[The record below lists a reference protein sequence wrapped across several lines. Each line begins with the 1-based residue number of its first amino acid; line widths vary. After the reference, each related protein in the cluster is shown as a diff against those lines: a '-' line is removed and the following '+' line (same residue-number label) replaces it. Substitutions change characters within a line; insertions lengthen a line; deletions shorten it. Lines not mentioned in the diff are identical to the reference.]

1 MMSKTMNDNK
11 KYEELS
17 NLALQGGGEKAIA
30 KQKVSGKHTA
40 RERIDI
46 LLDDNTFVEI
56 DRFVLHDCHNFGMHD
71 KRVLGDGVVTG
82 YGKIDGRLVYVYAQD
97 FTVSGGSM
105 GRANASKIV
114 KLQKM
119 AIKTGA
125 PIIGLN
131 DSGGARIQEG
141 VEALSGYADIFY
153 QNVKASGVIPQI
165 SAIMGPCAGGACYS
179 PALTDFILMVKDT
192 SYMFVT
198 GPDVVKTVTHEELT
212 RDELGGAATHS
223 SISGVAHLVGRDEEE
238 TLMMIRELLS
248 FIPSNN
254 MEDGIITS
262 TYDFGPRECPKL
274 MALIPDNPNVPYDM
288 KELIEEVVDEHYFF
302 EIMGGFA
309 KNILIGFARIGGR
322 SVGIVANQPNHL
334 AGVLDIN
341 ASDKAS
347 RFIRFCDC
355 FDIPIITFEDVPG
368 FLPGKQQEYGGII
381 RHGAKIM
388 YAYTEATVPKIT
400 LITRKA
406 YGGAYTVMSPKE
418 LGSDVNLSYPSA
430 EIAVMGASG
439 AVNIL
444 HRRASE
450 EEKKAALLN
459 YEEKFSNPYRAAE
472 KGYIDDIILPKDTR
486 NKLLEALDMTQNKAE
501 SNPPKKHGNIPL

>member
-1 MMSKTMNDNK
+1 MNRMMEAYK
-11 KYEELS
+11 KLEEL
-17 NLALQGGGEKAIA
+17 NNQALLGGGEKAIA
-30 KQKVSGKHTA
+30 KQKVAGKHTA

-46 LLDDNTFVEI
+46 LLDDNTFVEM
-56 DRFVLHDCHNFGMHD
+56 DRFVSHDCHNFDMQS
-71 KRVLGDGVVTG
+71 KRYPGDGVVTG
-82 YGKIDGRLVYVYAQD
+82 YGKIDGRLVYVYAYD
-97 FTVSGGSM
+97 FTVNGGSLS
-105 GRANASKIV
+105 RTNANKIV
-114 KLQKM
+114 KLQKL
-119 AIKTGA
+119 ALKTGA
-125 PIIGLN
+125 PIIALN

-141 VEALSGYADIFY
+141 ISALSGYSDIFY

-165 SAIMGPCAGGACYS
+165 SAVMGPCAGGACYS

-212 RDELGGAATHS
+212 KDELGGAGTHS
-223 SISGVAHLVGRDEEE
+223 TTSGVAHLVGRDEEE

-262 TYDFGPRECPKL
+262 TYDSGPRECPKL
-274 MALIPDNPNVPYDM
+274 MTLIPDNTNLPYDM
-288 KELIEEVVDEHYFF
+288 KELMEEVVDEHYFF
-302 EIMGGFA
+302 EIMGDFA

-322 SVGIVANQPNHL
+322 PVGIVANQPNHL

-341 ASDKAS
+341 ASDKAA

-368 FLPGKQQEYGGII
+368 FLPGKQQEHGGII

-388 YAYTEATVPKIT
+388 YAYAEATVPKIA

-406 YGGAYTVMSPKE
+406 YGGAYIVMSSKE
-418 LGSDVNLSYPSA
+418 TGCDVNLAYPSA
-430 EIAVMGASG
+430 EIAVMGAAG

-444 HRRASE
+444 YRKASD
-450 EEKKAALLN
+450 EEKTSAVSE
-459 YEEKFSNPYRAAE
+459 YEEMFSNPYCAAE
-472 KGYIDDIILPKDTR
+472 KGYVDNIILPKDTR
-486 NKLLEALDMTQNKAE
+486 NMLLQALDMTENKSE
-501 SNPPKKHGNIPL
+501 SNPPKKHGNMPL